1 MPCTLLDSLDQL
13 VKVSDN
19 PTTLHYDTL
28 FNVGD
33 YYLST
38 VSFRHALFT
47 GNPIVPAAF
56 LIHTRRYHSDH
67 KEFLE
72 TLTLSINSLLTK
84 QVNIVTDREFQLGNM
99 FPNGTHLY
107 CWNHIENDL
116 LWYLK
121 NKANCTAEEVNYFVN
136 ALKALMLNNDT
147 EIDFDREWEKLR
159 NNEYFSRNSKICQY
173 FTDNLIPAFKR
184 HSAIWILRNAK
195 VSSPENGITNN
206 ASESMNAVLRRL
218 KYWKQVP
225 LDVIAVSLYQLC
237 MFYYREITRSMH
249 QCGEWEVKDEFYHFR
264 REPSFLPKLPVALSP
279 KEIVDK
285 VLLDVKELE
294 THSSTLTSSCND
306 AEFAIQPNSQIGLAN
321 LAISSG
327 RVKLVK
333 NGAWIVMEPNLLT
346 PRAVTL
352 FPKESC
358 SCPSSKTCCHIIVCK
373 LMVGLNPNEKGTANL
388 SEMRR
393 NDRKVKERPSG
404 RKRPRKNDFKET
416 HGAQSKLIL
425 HE

>member
-1 MPCTLLDSLDQL
+1 MKFYNRKGEEKDFITRITLHPRIIIHLMPCTLLDSLDQL

-38 VSFRHALFT
+38 LSFRHTLFT

-56 LIHTRRYHSDH
+56 LIHTRRFHSDH

-72 TLTLSINSLLTK
+72 TLTLSVNSVLTK

-159 NNEYFSRNSKICQY
+159 NNECFSQNSKICKY
-173 FTDNLIPAFKR
+173 FTDNLIPA
-184 HSAIWILRNAK
+184 
-195 VSSPENGITNN
+195 
-206 ASESMNAVLRRL
+206 
-218 KYWKQVP
+218 
-225 LDVIAVSLYQLC
+225 
-237 MFYYREITRSMH
+237 
-249 QCGEWEVKDEFYHFR
+249 
-264 REPSFLPKLPVALSP
+264 
-279 KEIVDK
+279 
-285 VLLDVKELE
+285 
-294 THSSTLTSSCND
+294 
-306 AEFAIQPNSQIGLAN
+306 
-321 LAISSG
+321 
-327 RVKLVK
+327 
-333 NGAWIVMEPNLLT
+333 
-346 PRAVTL
+346 
-352 FPKESC
+352 
-358 SCPSSKTCCHIIVCK
+358 
-373 LMVGLNPNEKGTANL
+373 
-388 SEMRR
+388 
-393 NDRKVKERPSG
+393 
-404 RKRPRKNDFKET
+404 
-416 HGAQSKLIL
+416 
-425 HE
+425 